1 MKYSTLEF
9 SVGENQNGFIFD
21 IGSLY
26 IHLESLADK
35 RDPKGVRY
43 PLVAVLVMVIL
54 SKLAGENEPRGI
66 AEWVRLRKDMLI
78 AALALSRPTVPHPT
92 TYSRILGHAV
102 DVEELQQVASLFLT
116 SQPRAGVSIE
126 VAMDGKSLR
135 GTIPIGQKQ
144 GVHLLAAYLPKEG
157 IVLMQV
163 EVDSKENEIVA
174 APRLIKSIDLQ
185 GKIVTGDAMFAQRE
199 LSKQI
204 IEAGGDY
211 LWSVKDNQPTLREEI
226 EAVFT
231 IEEGKT
237 NLKAMTT
244 DFAQAETVDKGH
256 GRIEQRRITVTSMLC
271 GHSDWPNLEQVFKLE
286 REVEELSTG
295 KHRQETVYGV
305 TSLTRE
311 QANASRLMGL
321 IRGHWGIENG
331 LHYRKDKTLRE
342 DECRLRTGQAAQVM
356 AVINNLVIG
365 LAFRQGFK
373 NLPEARRRYNAYPLE
388 ALELILRC
396 RN

>member
-1 MKYSTLEF
+1 MKYSTLDF
-9 SVGENQNGFIFD
+9 AVGENQDGFIFD

-26 IHLESLADK
+26 LHLETIEDK

-66 AEWVRLRKDMLI
+66 AEWVRLRKEMLI
-78 AALALSRPTVPHPT
+78 AALALNRPSVPHPS
-92 TYSRILGHAV
+92 TYSRILGHALSA
-102 DVEELQQVASLFLT
+102 EEFQHVVSRFLT

-126 VAMDGKSLR
+126 IAMDGKSLR
-135 GTIPIGQKQ
+135 GTIPVGQKQ
-144 GVHLLAAYLPKEG
+144 GVHLLAAFLPKEG

-163 EVDSKENEIVA
+163 EVDSKENEITA
-174 APRLIKSIDLQ
+174 APRLIKSIDLE

-199 LSKQI
+199 LSKEVV
-204 IEAGGDY
+204 EAGGDY
-211 LWSVKDNQPTLREEI
+211 LWSVKANQPALREEI

-237 NLKAMTT
+237 NLKAMAT
-244 DFAQAETVDKGH
+244 DFSQAKTVDKGH
-256 GRIEQRRITVTSMLC
+256 GRIEQRQITVTSMLA
-271 GHSDWPNLEQVFKLE
+271 GHSDWPNLQQVFKLD

-295 KHRQETVYGV
+295 KRREETVYGV

-311 QANASRLMGL
+311 QANATRLMEL

-365 LAFRQGFK
+365 LAYRQGFK
-373 NLPEARRRYNAYPLE
+373 SLPEARRRYNAYPLE